1 MGYASD
7 KYANIARQQYTD
19 WKTRYQPEQQKLMS
33 LATDNSLMNAQ
44 LNRTSTNAANAVSS
58 AEQAQSNQM
67 SRMGVATTT
76 NANDNS
82 SSLNTSL
89 AVAAAKNGTRSAAE
103 ERNLSILA
111 GSNARSYTTGLT
123 DNVNS

>member
-7 KYANIARQQYTD
+7 KYANIVRQQYTD

-44 LNRTSTNAANAVSS
+44 LDRTSTNAANAASS
-58 AEQAQSNQM
+58 AEQAQSNHM
-67 SRMGVATTT
+67 SRMGVATST
-76 NANDNS
+76 NGNDNS

-111 GSNARSYTTGLT
+111 GSTARSYTTGLT

>member
-7 KYANIARQQYTD
+7 KYANIVRQQYND
-19 WKTRYQPEQQKLMS
+19 WKTRYYPEQQKLMS
-33 LATDNSLMNAQ
+33 LATDNSLMNSQ
-44 LNRTSTNAANAVSS
+44 LDRASTNAANAVSI

-67 SRMGVATTT
+67 SRMGVATAT
-76 NANDNS
+76 NGNDNS
-82 SSLNTSL
+82 SSLNASL
-89 AVAAAKNGTRSAAE
+89 AVAAAKNGTRSAAD

-123 DNVNS
+123 DNANS